1 MTEITLEP
9 AQSMVVVRAGGAVI
23 VESTDAV
30 ILRETGYD
38 PVFYFPREDASM
50 FLEPSAKRTTCPH
63 KGEASYFNI
72 VTKSGPIQDAAWSY
86 ETPVTGM
93 DVIKERIAFSHERVA
108 VEQL

>member
-1 MTEITLEP
+1 MTEITIEP
-9 AQSMVVVRAGGAVI
+9 AESMVVVRAGGAVI
-23 VESTDAV
+23 VESVDAL

-38 PVFYFPREDASM
+38 PVFYFPREDALT
-50 FLEPSAKRTTCPH
+50 FLEASTTRTTCPH

-86 ETPVTGM
+86 ETPVDGM
-93 DVIKERIAFSHERVA
+93 DVIKELIAFGHERVA